1 MVSIILRHPFPAE
14 HAEGGISVLQ
24 ESADRWI
31 DGLETDSTG
40 LGEALDTCLMVAK
53 GHCLLNPRGSL
64 FPTWNAWVNAMQ
76 LGSAVFAA
84 ATTTEGHVQCRIAHK
99 DRILQATGPQPY
111 VGPSTWLIAFYLAV
125 VCRERDRIT
134 TLCRVPLSLLRENGA
149 HYEEFEYAWI
159 DALQTYW
166 LGGDDLGSKLVAAI
180 GGADSDTSADQ
191 EVVGKLLYP
200 PMEMFHRIVRNDHVG
215 FNRAL
220 AAALQWHKEYW
231 SHEDRANL
239 VTGLV
244 ALAPLAM
251 ACFAHDAGIPIEVES
266 EYLPATLLGRN
277 WCGEFPT

>member
-1 MVSIILRHPFPAE
+1 MVSIIPRHPFPTE
-14 HAEGGISVLQ
+14 HAEGGIAVLQ

-31 DGLETDSTG
+31 DGLEADSTG
-40 LGEALDTCLMVAK
+40 LGEAFGTCITLAK
-53 GHCLLNPRGSL
+53 AHCLLDPRGSI

-76 LGSAVFAA
+76 LGSAAFAA
-84 ATTTEGHVQCRIAHK
+84 ATTTESHVQCRIAHK
-99 DRILQATGPQPY
+99 DRTLQATGPQPY
-111 VGPSTWLIAFYLAV
+111 VAPSTWLTAFYFAV

-134 TLCRVPLSLLRENGA
+134 ALCRVPLSLLRENGA
-149 HYEEFEYAWI
+149 RYKEFDYAWI

-166 LGGDDLGSKLVAAI
+166 LGSDDLGSKLVAAI

-191 EVVGKLLYP
+191 EMVSEILYP
-200 PMEMFHRIVRNDHVG
+200 PMEMFHRVVRNDHAG

-231 SHEDRANL
+231 SHEDRAGL
-239 VTGLV
+239 VPGLV